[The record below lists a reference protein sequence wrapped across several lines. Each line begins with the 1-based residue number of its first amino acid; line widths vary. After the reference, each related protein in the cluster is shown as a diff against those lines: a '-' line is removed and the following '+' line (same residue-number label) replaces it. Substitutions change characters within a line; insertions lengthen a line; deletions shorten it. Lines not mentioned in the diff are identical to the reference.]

1 MKDLYVVQ
9 KYIRASSVEEAL
21 AKEKETK
28 VNEVWIDSDW
38 KKHKNEKLIDKE
50 IYNK

>member
-1 MKDLYVVQ
+1 MKDLYIIN
-9 KYIRASSVEEAL
+9 KHIMAESVEEAL
-21 AKEKETK
+21 SKEPKTK
-28 VNEVWIDSDW
+28 VKEIWIDNDW